1 LNFFK
6 KWVKLNKID
15 QYYNDQEFDMDMGSK
30 KGVAITVAILVAI
43 TIASFSVWIVNN
55 STNTEMTIVVTDF
68 QNHQEGISERHKIIS
83 NAIETSFSKL
93 INEQISTDEYLRIA
107 EVSSSQNNALLME
120 LAYSDAPEEWQ
131 ESYINQIASLKSFE
145 AYIIETMVMTN
156 LINSD
161 GELEQRT
168 EILNNIEKLK
178 EESIQYAK
186 MANSSKPWGS
196 TKNTIFIS
204 WKSLKGNFVIISHNV
219 RE

>member
-1 LNFFK
+1 
-6 KWVKLNKID
+6 
-15 QYYNDQEFDMDMGSK
+15 MGSK
-30 KGVAITVAILVAI
+30 KGVVITVAILVVI

-68 QNHQEGISERHKIIS
+68 QNHQEGITERHKIIS

-93 INEQISTDEYLRIA
+93 IKEQISTDEYLRIA
-107 EVSSSQNNALLME
+107 EVSSSQNNALLIE

-131 ESYINQIASLKSFE
+131 ESYINRIASLKSFE
-145 AYIIETMVMTN
+145 AYIIETMVMAN

-161 GELEQRT
+161 GEIEQRT

-186 MANSSKPWGS
+186 MADSSKP
-196 TKNTIFIS
+196 
-204 WKSLKGNFVIISHNV
+204 
-219 RE
+219 

>member
-1 LNFFK
+1 
-6 KWVKLNKID
+6 
-15 QYYNDQEFDMDMGSK
+15 MGSK
-30 KGVAITVAILVAI
+30 KGVVITVAILVVI

-68 QNHQEGISERHKIIS
+68 QNHQEGITERHKIIS

-131 ESYINQIASLKSFE
+131 ESYINRIASLKSFE
-145 AYIIETMVMTN
+145 AYIIETMVMAN
-156 LINSD
+156 LINND
-161 GELEQRT
+161 GEIEQRT

-186 MANSSKPWGS
+186 MADSSKP
-196 TKNTIFIS
+196 
-204 WKSLKGNFVIISHNV
+204 
-219 RE
+219 

>member
-1 LNFFK
+1 
-6 KWVKLNKID
+6 
-15 QYYNDQEFDMDMGSK
+15 MDMGSK
-30 KGVAITVAILVAI
+30 KGVVITVAILVVI

-68 QNHQEGISERHKIIS
+68 QNHQEGITERHKIIS

-93 INEQISTDEYLRIA
+93 INEQISTDEFLRIA

-131 ESYINQIASLKSFE
+131 ESYINRIASLKSFE
-145 AYIIETMVMTN
+145 AYIIETMVMAN

-161 GELEQRT
+161 GEIEQRT

-186 MANSSKPWGS
+186 MADSSKP
-196 TKNTIFIS
+196 
-204 WKSLKGNFVIISHNV
+204 
-219 RE
+219 